1 MSISAMMMFDDL
13 PDDDLAF
20 RKKRRL
26 YVKIYSIT
34 ISFLKQFQPQP
45 TTSGYPLFQQ
55 HFSVHIL
62 EIRRYGNGIYTTTKR
77 MHIIL

>member
-26 YVKIYSIT
+26 YVQILYNHQLKT
-34 ISFLKQFQPQP
+34 ISTQP

-55 HFSVHIL
+55 HFSVHFL
-62 EIRRYGNGIYTTTKR
+62 EMRRWKWDTPPQN
-77 MHIIL
+77 